1 MTSSGGAFSSGQ
13 SFFQDLLHYSDEH
26 AKDNKELETTFA
38 LQSRA
43 ADFFKNN
50 AGPILLKSQRYSGMQ
65 DNYGHK
71 QPLGGPINRH
81 IAGTNNLPGT
91 GFCSPEFDFWG
102 KSTGPAKKEI
112 IQEQQND
119 IIEKYTNMSNETNE
133 TYQNHNINLR
143 ENFNEYDLAWSFSL
157 IATIVTILLIV
168 GALIYLISRYMKYNN

>member
-65 DNYGHK
+65 TNKGEK
-71 QPLGGPINRH
+71 EPLGGPINRNV
-81 IAGTNNLPGT
+81 AGTNNLPGT

-102 KSTGPAKKEI
+102 KSTGPSKE
-112 IQEQQND
+112 EQQND
-119 IIEKYTNMSNETNE
+119 IIEKYTNMPHETNE
-133 TYQNHNINLR
+133 NYQNNNFHLK
-143 ENFNEYDLAWSFSL
+143 ENFTENFSVDSSDTWWIVSIIALVIIIVSIGMYFLSIQEKPL
-157 IATIVTILLIV
+157 I
-168 GALIYLISRYMKYNN
+168 

>member
-38 LQSRA
+38 LQSRL
-43 ADFFKNN
+43 ADFFKSN

-65 DNYGHK
+65 TNKGEK
-71 QPLGGPINRH
+71 EPLGGPINRNV
-81 IAGTNNLPGT
+81 AGTNNLPGT

-119 IIEKYTNMSNETNE
+119 IIEKYTNIPNE
-133 TYQNHNINLR
+133 TYQNQNQNLNLR
-143 ENFNEYDLAWSFSL
+143 ENFSVDSSDTWWIVSIIALVIIIVCIGMYFLSIQEKPL
-157 IATIVTILLIV
+157 I
-168 GALIYLISRYMKYNN
+168 